1 MMVSLISNN
10 KRVTLLRR
18 QTDTGGQTDRTSYG
32 KSILLRAKNP

>member
-18 QTDTGGQTDRTSYG
+18 QTDRTSYG